1 MKKPK
6 VIHNFYKSKEWQ
18 LARQIKITQA
28 NGKCERCGMIGQEV
42 HHKNRLT
49 VNNVMDTSVS
59 VSLDNLEL
67 LCRDCHNKEHGR
79 FKKEILFDADGNF
92 TG

>member
-1 MKKPK
+1 
-6 VIHNFYKSKEWQ
+6 
-18 LARQIKITQA
+18 
-28 NGKCERCGMIGQEV
+28 MIGQEV

-67 LCRDCHNKEHGR
+67 LCRDCRNKEH
-79 FKKEILFDADGNF
+79 
-92 TG
+92 